1 MSHIKV
7 KPYEK
12 LAFVYDSLM
21 NHVNYK
27 SWADYIY
34 EVTKQYISNEP
45 NILELA
51 GGNGQFSN
59 IFQKYYPNILVTDRS
74 FMMLSYEKN
83 KLAKVC
89 CEMSYIPFKNK
100 FDLVYST
107 FDSIN
112 YLTSKKKIVKTF
124 REIHRILN
132 SDGIFAFDVSL
143 ERNSLKYAPAP
154 KGTNKEKNIHYNHLS
169 LYNRS
174 TRIHK
179 NIFKIKFGDDIYKEV
194 HRQKIYPFEIY
205 FDLLEKAKLFVA
217 ACYESFTLKKAKP
230 TSRRVQFIAK
240 KINDAII

>member
-1 MSHIKV
+1 MSYIKV

-51 GGNGQFSN
+51 GGNARFSN
-59 IFQKYYPNILVTDRS
+59 IFQKYYSNIFVTDRS
-74 FMMLSYEKN
+74 FAMLSYEKN
-83 KLAKVC
+83 KLPRVC

-124 REIHRILN
+124 VEVNRILSN
-132 SDGIFAFDVSL
+132 NGVFTFDVSL

-154 KGTNKEKNIHYNHLS
+154 KGTNKGKNIHYNHLS

-179 NIFKIKFGDDIYKEV
+179 NIFEIKLGDDIYKEV

-205 FDLLEKAKLFVA
+205 FDLLEKAKLFVV
-217 ACYESFTLKKAKP
+217 ACYESFTFKKAKP
-230 TSRRVQFIAK
+230 SSRRVQFITK
-240 KINDAII
+240 KIENAVI